1 MKSII
6 KNLFIL
12 LFLLHL
18 VNLKERNP
26 FIHGKIDMQRKN
38 FLFTAKDD
46 SENEQNSQDYIT
58 DTKHDEENEQDSND
72 IIGIFLKEGK
82 EKVITILRNSTD
94 FKLLYLDLLLFSG
107 DVDIIPKTSDL
118 DFNKHYLSNK
128 IFLSIHLENN
138 DEIKILEF
146 SVIAKKNSYFMCD
159 YNFFMK
165 GMKDINKLNSGINYI
180 TSKFI
185 DEQTDDFSKNIQ
197 LNNSDYQARK
207 PFLISFYSPNC
218 KFNLLDNYK
227 DEDYEIL
234 SENNNFFQRIMDPSD
249 TDRYKQIYNLFYE
262 IIPDEDNSEISRKY
276 CMVYVSGVPISS
288 SPDQLV
294 NFIILSEAVPHRYTF
309 SRSYPAIVYAYCVT
323 NINNTLVLNFKL
335 IDKSAFIIRIYLDDR
350 LDEKRIYRNSQI
362 YLRKE
367 DFINSCESED
377 YCPVF
382 VKIEMEG
389 RGGRK
394 TVEFTM
400 YQIDSVP
407 HYLEKNVIKQDILHG
422 NMPKHYYFEIS
433 NEEHGDIT
441 LDFKR
446 GSGFIYATVQNR
458 TLEKPMD
465 NSEWRGLYHFP
476 TTMRESLRFRQYGKK
491 IDIDPR
497 STRRCTEG
505 CYVLITIVSHMN
517 YYGENLNDSIPF
529 RISINPRIM
538 LTNRTFD
545 FPIVKMEVNE
555 FVIGE
560 IISGPPRHRPHRP
573 PHRRPNQ
580 IDPSDQPWPNPPQ
593 PGPDE
598 PPPPPFPFENET
610 RYDYYSVILP
620 FESEYVLIDWQADY
634 PNLIVNV
641 GNKRPTKESYHFNF
655 TREGHDTVYRMN
667 KSDIIK
673 YDNLNHSSLR
683 GVKLTLGI
691 YSEKNDSIHS
701 SPYAFKLFMPPT
713 YYDDENLGAEIIH
726 IRADQKVQCRP
737 FKYNNEYACMFAVV
751 FDDIDINNALVLFP
765 RSQEGEEITMYG
777 QYVDSKDIE
786 RNNIGEIELI
796 MRLTFENENLK
807 IKDPYFYAKNIVKE
821 KSFFF
826 MLSEETDSIMEVLSS
841 TQMYYKDIDIYPN
854 PSTVQIFAIENYE
867 VKLHFETTQD
877 LLLNIVGVS
886 GLGGFYWDTEEERH
900 KKFYL
905 NSFGDRL
912 SLTTNIMTRDREKRL
927 APLKIKPDSPNT
939 PGGFIF
945 YITYYPRS
953 HIDQLREGRNT
964 EFNYRSVRLPL
975 FYYLPIDN
983 FTSYTINFDFYDL
996 TLRNNEILEY
1006 DTNIFDIWA
1015 TLLTEDE
1022 VLEARVE
1029 FDKIPKYDSSNC
1041 IKGNF
1046 DLNFG
1051 NLFLSKEDINRLY
1064 DIDDN
1069 PYLFFAI
1076 GRSNNTNITRNIS
1089 SLSLEINVLSGGQ
1102 TPGFARISEGI
1113 YITGKL
1119 LHSEKKEL
1127 QYLLLCNKNTKY
1139 LRVEYAANS
1148 DYVQFVLNS
1157 EFFKRENEDFQNM
1170 KKFKRNGR
1178 NIVEINL
1185 DDKFFFPG
1193 DDYNILY
1200 LTVFT
1205 NENELNDNLDD
1216 FSFKYSTSKLSDDID
1231 KLFKDEENAT
1241 YTVNNNIYKISLTP
1255 LFFNADY
1262 ATYNIKAIYKDNV
1275 IEGEKFDTIAMTES
1289 KGKSMQVNNPSY
1301 NSDQKVTFDLKVDE
1315 KISHIKVMARYNIG
1329 QEKIFF
1335 LYNVVEDKEDK
1346 EDNKKKGDNTLVYVV
1361 IGVGGFLL
1369 VTAII
1374 IVIFIFIFK
1383 RKKKELMED
1392 VNKISFVESQA
1403 KDKGTR
1409 KEENYE
1415 NNLLINDDDASIQN

>member
-18 VNLKERNP
+18 VNLEERNLY
-26 FIHGKIDMQRKN
+26 IHGKIDMQRRN
-38 FLFTAKDD
+38 FLLTEKDD

-72 IIGIFLKEGK
+72 NIGIFLKEGE

-107 DVDIIPKTSDL
+107 DVDIIPKTSGL
-118 DFNKHYLSNK
+118 DFNKYYLSNK

-146 SVIAKKNSYFMCD
+146 SVIAKKNSYFMYD
-159 YNFFMK
+159 YNFFWK
-165 GMKDINKLNSGINYI
+165 DMKDINKLNSGINYI

-197 LNNSDYQARK
+197 LNNSDYEKRQ

-218 KFNLLDNYK
+218 NFNLLENYK
-227 DEDYEIL
+227 EYDNEIL
-234 SENNNFFQRIMDPSD
+234 LENNNFFQRIMDPND
-249 TDRYKQIYNLFYE
+249 TDRYKPSYNLFYE

-276 CMVYVSGVPISS
+276 CMVYVSGVPITS
-288 SPDQLV
+288 SPAQLV

-309 SRSYPAIVYAYCVT
+309 SRRYPAIAYAYSVT

-335 IDKSAFIIRIYLDDR
+335 IDKSAFIIRIFFDDR
-350 LDEKRIYRNSQI
+350 LVEKRIYRNSQI

-367 DFINSCESED
+367 DFINSCGSED

-389 RGGRK
+389 RGGDK

-433 NEEHGDIT
+433 NEEYGDIT

-458 TLEKPMD
+458 TLEKPMND
-465 NSEWRGLYHFP
+465 SEWRGLYHFP

-505 CYVLITIVSHMN
+505 CYVLVTIVSHMN

-560 IISGPPRHRPHRP
+560 IISGPPPGRPHRP

-580 IDPSDQPWPNPPQ
+580 TDPSDQPWPNPPQ

-598 PPPPPFPFENET
+598 PPPNHSFPFTNET

-620 FESEYVLIDWQADY
+620 FESDYVLIDWQADY

-641 GNKRPTKESYHFNF
+641 GDIRPTKESHHFNF

-667 KSDIIK
+667 KSDIIN
-673 YDNLNHSSLR
+673 YGNLTNSQLSE
-683 GVKLTLGI
+683 VKLTLGI

-701 SPYAFKLFMPPT
+701 SPYAFKLFMPPI
-713 YYDDENLGAEIIH
+713 YREGERLGSEIIH

-737 FKYNNEYACMFAVV
+737 FKYNNKYACMFAVV

-765 RSQEGEEITMYG
+765 RSQEGYQITMYG

-807 IKDPYFYAKNIVKE
+807 INNPYFYAKNIVKE

-826 MLSEETDSIMEVLSS
+826 MLSQETDSIIEVLSS

-886 GLGGFYWDTEEERH
+886 GIGGFYWDTEEERH

-939 PGGFIF
+939 SGGFIF

-953 HIDQLREGRNT
+953 HIDQLRRGRNT

-983 FTSYTINFDFYDL
+983 LSSWTINFDFYDL

-1015 TLLTEDE
+1015 TLLTGDE

-1029 FDKIPKYDSSNC
+1029 FDKIPRYDSSNC
-1041 IKGNF
+1041 IKGVF
-1046 DLNFG
+1046 DSNFG

-1069 PYLFFAI
+1069 PYLFFTI
-1076 GRSNNTNITRNIS
+1076 ERSNNTNITRNIS
-1089 SLSLEINVLSGGQ
+1089 SLSLEINVLSEVPINGLNN
-1102 TPGFARISEGI
+1102 ASEGI

-1119 LHSEKKEL
+1119 SQSKEKQLKYVL
-1127 QYLLLCNKNTKY
+1127 QCNKNTKY

-1148 DYVQFVLNS
+1148 DYIQFALNS
-1157 EFFKRENEDFQNM
+1157 QFSKKENEDFQNM
-1170 KKFKRNGR
+1170 KKYKKNGR
-1178 NIVEINL
+1178 NIAEINFK
-1185 DDKFFFPG
+1185 DEFFSSENG
-1193 DDYNILY
+1193 LNVLY
-1200 LTVFT
+1200 LTIFT
-1205 NENELNDNLDD
+1205 NEDKLNDNLDY
-1216 FSFKYSTSKLSDDID
+1216 FSFKYSTSKLSDNID
-1231 KLFKDEENAT
+1231 KIFKDEENAT

-1255 LFFNADY
+1255 LFLNADY

-1275 IEGEKFDTIAMTES
+1275 IEGEKFDTITMTES

-1301 NSDQKVTFDLKVDE
+1301 ISGQKLTFDLKVDE

-1329 QEKIFF
+1329 HEKIFF
-1335 LYNVVEDKEDK
+1335 LYNAVEDKG
-1346 EDNKKKGDNTLVYVV
+1346 DNKKKGDNTLVYVV

-1369 VTAII
+1369 VSAII
-1374 IVIFIFIFK
+1374 VVVFIFIF
-1383 RKKKELMED
+1383 RNKKKVLVED

-1403 KDKGTR
+1403 KDKETG

-1415 NNLLINDDDASIQN
+1415 NNLLINDDDDSSIQNR

>member
-6 KNLFIL
+6 KNIFIF
-12 LFLLHL
+12 LFLLHF
-18 VNLKERNP
+18 VNLEERNLYT
-26 FIHGKIDMQRKN
+26 HRKIGMQRKN
-38 FLFTAKDD
+38 FLFTAEDD
-46 SENEQNSQDYIT
+46 SVNEQNIGEASSGSDQSEDIEP
-58 DTKHDEENEQDSND
+58 DSDESKE
-72 IIGIFLKEGK
+72 IFLKEGE
-82 EKVITILRNSTD
+82 EKVITIPRNSKD
-94 FKLLYLDLLLFSG
+94 YELLYLDLLLFSG
-107 DVDIIPKTSDL
+107 DVDIKPKTSGIV
-118 DFNKHYLSNK
+118 FNKHYLSNK
-128 IFLSIHLENN
+128 IFLSIHLEQN
-138 DEIKILEF
+138 DIETLEF
-146 SVIAKKNSYFMCD
+146 SVIAKKNSYYMYD
-159 YNFFMK
+159 YSFFWK
-165 GMKDINKLNSGINYI
+165 DIKDINKLNSGINYI

-197 LNNSDYQARK
+197 LKNLDYESSK

-218 KFNLLDNYK
+218 KFSLLDYYT
-227 DEDYEIL
+227 DEENEIL
-234 SENNNFFQRIMDPSD
+234 SNKTNFFQKIMEPSD

-309 SRSYPAIVYAYCVT
+309 SNGYPLIAYAYYVS
-323 NINNTLVLNFKL
+323 NIKNTLVLNFKL
-335 IDKSAFIIRIYLDDR
+335 IDKNAFIIRIKIMDDS

-367 DFINSCESED
+367 DFINRCDSSEV
-377 YCPVF
+377 CPVL
-382 VKIEMEG
+382 VIIEKEG
-389 RGGRK
+389 RGRPK

-458 TLEKPMD
+458 TLEKPMND
-465 NSEWRGLYHFP
+465 SEWRGLYHFP

-505 CYVLITIVSHMN
+505 CYVLVTIVSNMN

-560 IISGPPRHRPHRP
+560 IISGPPRRPHRP

-580 IDPSDQPWPNPPQ
+580 TDPSDQPWPNPQ
-593 PGPDE
+593 PGPDD
-598 PPPPPFPFENET
+598 PPPPPFPFSNET

-620 FESEYVLIDWQADY
+620 FESDYVLIDWQADY
-634 PNLIVNV
+634 PILVVNV
-641 GNKRPTKESYHFNF
+641 GDKRPTKESHHFNF

-667 KSDIIK
+667 RSDIIK
-673 YDNLNHSSLR
+673 YDYLNNSQLS

-701 SPYAFKLFMPPT
+701 SPYAFKLFMPPI
-713 YYDDENLGAEIIH
+713 YYDDERLGAEIIH

-737 FKYNNEYACMFAVV
+737 FKYNNKYACMFAVV

-765 RSQEGEEITMYG
+765 RSQEGYQITMYG

-796 MRLTFENENLK
+796 MRLTFENETLK

-841 TQMYYKDIDIYPN
+841 TQMYYQDIDIYPN

-953 HIDQLREGRNT
+953 HIDQLRRGRNT

-1069 PYLFFAI
+1069 PYLFFTI

-1102 TPGFARISEGI
+1102 THGFDLISEGI

-1119 LHSEKKEL
+1119 SHSKEKEL

-1139 LRVEYAANS
+1139 LRVEFAANS
-1148 DYVQFVLNS
+1148 DYVQFVINS
-1157 EFFKRENEDFQNM
+1157 EFDKRENEDFQNM

-1185 DDKFFFPG
+1185 DDEFFFPG

-1255 LFFNADY
+1255 LFLNADY

-1315 KISHIKVMARYNIG
+1315 KISHIKVMARYNID

-1335 LYNVVEDKEDK
+1335 LYNVVGDKEDK
-1346 EDNKKKGDNTLVYVV
+1346 EDNKKEGDNTLVYVV

-1403 KDKGTR
+1403 KDKGTG

-1415 NNLLINDDDASIQN
+1415 NNLLINDDDDASIQN